1 MNLEEQ
7 LKRDEATRNKV
18 YFDSIGIPT
27 IGVGRNLRDVGLSD
41 TEIDFLLDNDIKRV
55 RSELSSLDWY
65 RDLDEVRRGAIE
77 NMCFNMGLATLL
89 QFTNTIKY
97 LMDKDWQNAHDN
109 MLKSLWA
116 RQVGIRAE
124 RLAKQILVGEWQ

>member
-124 RLAKQILVGEWQ
+124 RLTKQILVGEWQ